1 MNKFVTVFKMIASEF
16 AFCILACFLFLNDK
30 VCRSSEYQS
39 KSILNYAM
47 FGHSYKHFKVLSL
60 AKCTKFCKSE
70 RACISV
76 NFEGN
81 VDSESSC
88 TFNGCGVE
96 DGEKIHES
104 LVFSPGC
111 TYHQLRPT
119 EAAVAEVG
127 IVFAF
132 TILILNDLK
141 S

>member
-1 MNKFVTVFKMIASEF
+1 MNKFVTVFKMIASEL

-30 VCRSSEYQS
+30 VYRSSEYQS
-39 KSILNYAM
+39 KSILNYATV
-47 FGHSYKHFKVLSL
+47 GHSYKHFKVLSL
-60 AKCTKFCKSE
+60 AKCTKFRKSE
-70 RACISV
+70 RACIIV
-76 NFEGN
+76 DFEGN
-81 VDSESSC
+81 LDSEGCC